1 MLTIAA
7 NNLNRYMQCNGHRLL
22 QADPVFIERD
32 NTIRDEGIAAH
43 WLAAIV
49 FSGQHT
55 IDEMVDRKAPNGI
68 FITSEMAEHVEE
80 YVSGVQVPPNYSGDM
95 EWPYSLTGQNW
106 QVNGRADHVLFTGQT
121 LAISDFKYGYTI
133 VEPERN
139 WTLIAHA
146 IGYCQTNNVAPQR
159 ITFTIHQP
167 RAPHRDGRVRSW
179 SIDGAALHDLY
190 SELVVKLVYPSDT
203 LQTGPNCYKCPA
215 FVGCPARQDAELNA
229 LETAHMAYRAE
240 IDNAEL
246 ADRMALIHR
255 AEEMIKQAK
264 KAYEEQIMH
273 RLQLGQALNGYAI
286 ENDLTNR
293 MWKDGVTVDLMQTLT
308 GVNLSKPQLVTPAQA
323 EKAGVSKD
331 IVALFAERRAK
342 GSKLVRVDTD
352 KRAAKFFGERKPNQQ
367 Q

>member
-1 MLTIAA
+1 MLTIDAS
-7 NNLNRYMQCNGHRLL
+7 NLPRYMQCNGHRLL

-32 NTIRDEGIAAH
+32 NTIREEGNAAH
-43 WLAAIV
+43 WLASVA

-68 FITSEMAEHVEE
+68 FITSEMAEHV
-80 YVSGVQVPPNYSGDM
+80 GDYISAIDRNPYHPGNI
-95 EWPYSLTGQNW
+95 EWSYSLVGQNW
-106 QVNGRADHVLFTGQT
+106 QVNGRADYISHNDQT
-121 LAISDFKYGYTI
+121 LNIDDLKYGYTI
-133 VEPERN
+133 VEPKKN

-146 IGYCQTNNVAPQR
+146 IGYCQTNNVAPQQ
-159 ITFTIHQP
+159 ITFIIHQP
-167 RAPHRDGRVRSW
+167 RAPHRDGRVREW
-179 SIDGAALHDLY
+179 SISYDELLLLYAEMNAALY
-190 SELVVKLVYPSDT
+190 NPSNT

-240 IDNAEL
+240 IENTEL
-246 ADRMALIHR
+246 SDRMALIHR

-264 KAYEEQIMH
+264 KAYEEQIMY
-273 RLQLGQALNGYAI
+273 RLKQGQALNGYAI

-308 GVNLSKPQLVTPAQA
+308 GVNLSKPQLITPSQA

-331 IVALFAERRAK
+331 IVAMFAERRPK
-342 GSKLVRVDTD
+342 GSKLVRIDTD
-352 KRAAKFFGERKPNQQ
+352 KRAAKFFGDKR
-367 Q
+367 